1 MDKSSG
7 YITIPDKYVMYTD
20 IKDEE
25 TGARMSSKNVHEG
38 QTLVKGLQKLD
49 DKIDQY
55 EIDAP

>member
-38 QTLVKGLQKLD
+38 QTLVKGL
-49 DKIDQY
+49 
-55 EIDAP
+55 